1 MIYKS
6 EKNCRF
12 EILKENFKTS
22 NDYKLLYSLWKEI
35 NKNKDNIKV
44 NDEKILSKEEIDCL
58 KNILVNRLN
67 ITEIKPW
74 NISKFLDIIKTRKNL
89 DLSKEVND
97 TIINNSIISN
107 DNLLSLL
114 KVFISEDK
122 NYKYLNK
129 EIIKM
134 SEFCNIEN
142 IKNKIDKFYPEY
154 TEEQVVKNF
163 IEGYKQLNNK

>member
-1 MIYKS
+1 MAEFQSFSAIIFK
-6 EKNCRF
+6 F
-12 EILKENFKTS
+12 ENKIFAICFIL
-22 NDYKLLYSLWKEI
+22 I
-35 NKNKDNIKV
+35 G
-44 NDEKILSKEEIDCL
+44 
-58 KNILVNRLN
+58 
-67 ITEIKPW
+67 
-74 NISKFLDIIKTRKNL
+74 IKTMQ
-89 DLSKEVND
+89 
-97 TIINNSIISN
+97 ISN

-163 IEGYKQLNNK
+163 IEGYKQINNK